1 MPHHTER
8 QLSAYLDR
16 EVTPEEEAAVRRHL
30 SGCPSCQ
37 EELSRLERV
46 RRLLAGLPE
55 RPLPES
61 FWPELRSAL
70 GGRREP
76 PWQSLFAGRRIRP
89 AAALAAAAV
98 VVLLLLVPLAR
109 GRIDRLRAAEFGLDL
124 FVREHALA
132 AAADPL
138 ADRAYLALLVTDA
151 NLRIVGQPRGVVQ
164 R

>member
-1 MPHHTER
+1 MAHHAER

-16 EVTPEEEAAVRRHL
+16 ELTPEEEAAVRRHL
-30 SGCPSCQ
+30 ADCASCR
-37 EELSRLERV
+37 EELSRLERM

-61 FWPELRSAL
+61 FWPDLQRAL
-70 GGRREP
+70 ARRREP
-76 PWQSLFAGRRIRP
+76 TWRTWLAGRHIRP

-98 VVLLLLVPLAR
+98 VILLLLVPLAR

-151 NLRIVGQPRGVVQ
+151 NLRIIGRPRGVVE

>member
-1 MPHHTER
+1 VAHHGER

-16 EVTPEEEAAVRRHL
+16 ELTPEEEAAVRLHL
-30 SGCPSCQ
+30 TGCPSCR
-37 EELSRLERV
+37 EELSRLERL
-46 RRLLAGLPE
+46 RLLLAGLPE

-61 FWPELRSAL
+61 FWPDLRRAL
-70 GGRREP
+70 GRRRALV
-76 PWQSLFAGRRIRP
+76 WRTWLAGWRLRP

-109 GRIDRLRAAEFGLDL
+109 GRMDRLRAAEFGLDL

-138 ADRAYLALLVTDA
+138 ADRAHLALLVTDA
-151 NLRIVGQPRGVVQ
+151 NLRIIGQPRGVVQ